1 MHRHRLP
8 ARAYFFGYPDTQA
21 AASHD
26 RQNAWGFTDLTGAW
40 HFHLVDHP
48 RRLAPAELGQPH
60 PDWPLVQVP
69 HLWQVDGWGPLQYT
83 DEAYPFPVDPP
94 RVPSHNP
101 TGIYQR
107 LVDVPPPPPGAR
119 VWLRLDG
126 VESYAEVYVGGRF
139 VGMTK
144 GSRLAAEFDLT
155 DFLQPGENLL
165 TLVVAQ
171 FSDGTYLEDQ
181 DMWWAAG
188 LFRAIYLH
196 TRPAAHLSDFW
207 VRTVREGDD
216 ARLTVHADAVGADK
230 LTWTLHAAGQLVARR
245 ELQPGQSIEVSV
257 PAARFW
263 SPEEPFLYDML
274 LAVHSAANP
283 GGPDAAPTVTNPAAP
298 PATNAGV
305 TTPAAASPAVAAPAT
320 PDVVAPDVTA
330 PASEYVPHRLG
341 LAEVRIDGG
350 RLLLNGQYFKMHGVN
365 RHDHDPHTGRAVSVD
380 RMRRDL
386 ELMKAH
392 NINAVRTAHYPNDPR
407 FYELCDE
414 LGLLVLAETD
424 LETHGFACVGDLA
437 RLTDDPGWQAAFVD
451 RITRHVVAQRNHAC
465 IVAWSLGNES
475 GFGCNIAA
483 ATAACKA
490 LDPRPVHYE
499 EDRDAEVVDLISTM
513 YSRVSQMHDFGEF
526 PHPKPRILC
535 EYAHAMGNGPGG
547 LAEYQA
553 VFTKWD
559 CLQGHFVWEWCD
571 HGLAARAAD
580 GTEFH
585 TYGGDNDDYP
595 HNGNFCIDGLVFPWQ
610 SPSPG
615 LVEYAQVLCPI
626 GVELAAD
633 AAPALQVT
641 NRRYFTDLTD
651 VTLQVALA
659 PEGQAG
665 APWLVRPGPVP
676 PGATAR
682 VALPAELA
690 ELVAHPAL
698 LARPPLPD
706 AGRDRPG
713 GVPVTGENWLVVS
726 VRGRV
731 LDAAAHEL
739 GRFQFALPPSPVA
752 HAAPRVHAD
761 PAAPG
766 FAGPPTPEATTP
778 PPPEATTPPPP
789 EATAVVA
796 ETAVRDAADAA
807 AAASAPRAVAA
818 PPAPC
823 AATAPPAPLAV
834 VASHDRLTLTSP
846 TDRWQL
852 DLLSGEL
859 TAWHYQD
866 QPVLANGPRVG
877 LWKPLIDNHAPEHEA
892 LWRPRHLHALQTAT
906 REVTWRRE
914 AGDVVVRVTQLLGP
928 PGLGWGVDLE
938 LDYRFTP
945 NGLTLGVAGRPR
957 GDFPPLVP
965 RIGLTCELPGQLRDV
980 EWYGRGPG
988 ENYPDSA
995 TANLIGRW
1003 RATVD
1008 DMFTPYVVP
1017 QDCGNRG
1024 EVRWV
1029 RLSGAGR
1036 ALTVAPSRGGR
1047 PLAFSAWPYRAADI
1061 DAARHRCD
1069 LVARDTVTLN
1079 LNDAVLGLGSNS
1091 WGSEVLDSYRLRL
1104 APFTFSY
1111 DLWAGVA

>member
-1 MHRHRLP
+1 MGNQQPSAPSRHDWENPNLLHRHRLP
-8 ARAYFFGYPDTQA
+8 ARAYFFGYPNAQA
-21 AASHD
+21 AASYD
-26 RQNAWGFTDLTGAW
+26 RQNAWGFTDLTGPW

-48 RRLAPAELGQPH
+48 RRLPPTELGQPH
-60 PDWPLVQVP
+60 PHWPLVQVP

-107 LVDVPPPPPGAR
+107 LINVPPPPPGAR

-207 VRTVREGDD
+207 VRTIRHGTD
-216 ARLTVHADAVGADK
+216 ARLTVHADAVGTDK
-230 LTWTLHAAGQLVARR
+230 LTWTLHAAGQLVACR
-245 ELQPGQSIEVSV
+245 ELSPGQSVEVVV

-274 LAVHSAANP
+274 LAVHAP
-283 GGPDAAPTVTNPAAP
+283 GAPTPVAAG
-298 PATNAGV
+298 PATAGPGV
-305 TTPAAASPAVAAPAT
+305 PIPGAPAT
-320 PDVVAPDVTA
+320 V
-330 PASEYVPHRLG
+330 SEYVPHRLG

-365 RHDHDPHTGRAVSVD
+365 RHDHDPHTGRAVSME

-424 LETHGFACVGDLA
+424 LETHGFECVGDLA
-437 RLTDDPGWQAAFVD
+437 RLTDDPGWQAAYVD
-451 RITRHVVAQRNHAC
+451 RITRHVVAQRNHAS

-483 ATAACKA
+483 ATAACKT

-513 YSRVSQMHDFGEF
+513 YSRVSQLHDFGEY
-526 PHPKPRILC
+526 PHAKPRILC

-585 TYGGDNDDYP
+585 TYGGDHGDYP

-615 LVEYAQVLCPI
+615 LVEYAQVLCPV

-641 NRRYFTDLTD
+641 NRRYFTDLAD

-676 PGATAR
+676 PGASAR
-682 VALPAELA
+682 VALSAELA
-690 ELVAHPAL
+690 EVVDRPAL
-698 LARPPLPD
+698 LARPAPG
-706 AGRDRPG
+706 AGRHRPA

-739 GRFQFALPPSPVA
+739 GRYQFALPSSPGA
-752 HAAPRVHAD
+752 QAAPEVHA
-761 PAAPG
+761 
-766 FAGPPTPEATTP
+766 
-778 PPPEATTPPPP
+778 
-789 EATAVVA
+789 
-796 ETAVRDAADAA
+796 
-807 AAASAPRAVAA
+807 
-818 PPAPC
+818 
-823 AATAPPAPLAV
+823 APLAV
-834 VASHDRLTLTSP
+834 AAAHDRLTLTSP
-846 TDRWQL
+846 TDRWQV
-852 DLLSGEL
+852 DLLTGQL
-859 TAWHYQD
+859 TAWHHRD
-866 QPVLANGPRVG
+866 QPVLASGPRVG

-945 NGLTLGVAGRPR
+945 TGLTLGVAGRPR
-957 GDFPPLVP
+957 GDYPPLVP

-995 TANLIGRW
+995 TANLIGQW

-1024 EVRWV
+1024 EVRWM

-1069 LVARDTVTLN
+1069 LVARDTITLN

-1091 WGSEVLDSYRLRL
+1091 WGSEVLDSYRVRL
-1104 APFTFSY
+1104 APFAFSY
-1111 DLWAGVA
+1111 DLRAGAA